1 MLRVQAKLDLQ
12 HISSMPRTILQGF
25 QEEHSRFLDIGRG
38 KCAAFAGPLDTI
50 PVYRP
55 QLPTADRILPYLRQI
70 DANRLYT
77 NHGPLSFELESRLSD
92 HFSLP
97 LGGIACASSGTAAL
111 FCAIIA
117 AAGLASD
124 SRPWALVPGLTF
136 SATAAAVEQAGYRP
150 YLVDVDPDT
159 WMLDPDRIADHAML
173 GRVGLVVPVAPFGRP
188 VPVRP
193 WEEFRS
199 RTQVPVVIDAA
210 ASFQNIA
217 EAPGAY
223 LGDLPVCISF
233 HATKSF
239 GVGEGGCVA
248 ATDPDLIEKVM
259 QALNFGFP
267 GRRESASPGTN
278 GKMSEYHAAVG
289 LAELEGWADK
299 RQAFHTV
306 AETYRQLLAS
316 RGHSGRFIGAP
327 DIGCN
332 YALFSCRTADEV
344 GAMHDSLRRGSV
356 DFRHWYGA
364 GLQGQSYFA
373 RCRQDRLDVT
383 QALASTLVGIPM
395 APDLSPSA
403 VARVCNAVGECVER
417 SPPE

>member
-1 MLRVQAKLDLQ
+1 M
-12 HISSMPRTILQGF
+12 SRTILHGF
-25 QEEHSRFLDIGRG
+25 QEEQSRDIERG
-38 KCAAFAGPLDTI
+38 KAAALAGPLDPI

-70 DANRLYT
+70 DANRVYT
-77 NHGPLSFELESRLSD
+77 NHGPLTCELQDRLSD
-92 HFSLP
+92 HFRLP
-97 LGGIACASSGTAAL
+97 LGGVACTNSGTSAI

-136 SATAAAVEQAGYRP
+136 SATAAAVEHAGYRP

-159 WMLDPDRIADHAML
+159 WMLDPEHIAGHPML
-173 GRVGLVVPVAPFGRP
+173 DRVGLVVPVAPFGRP

-193 WEEFRS
+193 WQDFRA
-199 RTQVPVVIDAA
+199 RTRVPVVIDAA

-217 EAPGAY
+217 DAPGAH

-239 GVGEGGCVA
+239 GTGEGGCVA
-248 ATDPDLIEKVM
+248 ATDPDLIVKVM
-259 QALNFGFP
+259 QALNFGFLD
-267 GRRESASPGTN
+267 RRESSSPGTN

-299 RQAFHTV
+299 RQAFDRV
-306 AETYRQLLAS
+306 AETYRHMLAG

-332 YALFSCRTADEV
+332 YALFPCRTADEV
-344 GAMHDSLRRGSV
+344 GAVHDSLRRGSI

-364 GLQGQSYFA
+364 GLQGQSYYA

-403 VARVCNAVGECVER
+403 VARVCDALAEGVNR
-417 SPPE
+417 SLSG

>member
-1 MLRVQAKLDLQ
+1 
-12 HISSMPRTILQGF
+12 MPRAMVHGF
-25 QEEHSRFLDIGRG
+25 EEEHSRFLDPGRG
-38 KCAAFAGPLDTI
+38 NVAAIAGPLDPI

-55 QLPTADRILPYLRQI
+55 QLPTADRVLPYLRQI

-77 NHGPLSFELESRLSD
+77 NRGPLTVELESRLSN
-92 HFSLP
+92 HFGLP
-97 LGGIACASSGTAAL
+97 PGGIACASSGTAAL
-111 FCAIIA
+111 FCGIIA

-124 SRPWALVPGLTF
+124 SRPWALIPALTF
-136 SATAAAVEQAGYRP
+136 SATAAAVEHAGYRP

-159 WMLDPDRIADHAML
+159 WMLDPDRIANHPML
-173 GRVGLVVPVAPFGRP
+173 DRVGLVVPVAPFGRP
-188 VPVRP
+188 VPVEP
-193 WEEFRS
+193 WEDFRG

-217 EAPGAY
+217 DAPGAY
-223 LGDLPVCISF
+223 LSDLPVCISF

-248 ATDPDLIEKVM
+248 ATDADLIVKVM
-259 QALNFGFP
+259 QALNFGFLD
-267 GRRESASPGTN
+267 RRESASPGTN

-289 LAELEGWADK
+289 LAELDGWADK

-306 AETYRQLLAS
+306 AETYRHMLAS
-316 RGHSGRFIGAP
+316 RGHAERFVGAP

-332 YALFSCRTADEV
+332 YALLSCRTADEV
-344 GAMHDSLRRGSV
+344 GAVHESLRAGSI
-356 DFRHWYGA
+356 DFRHWYGT
-364 GLQGQSYFA
+364 GLQGQSYYA

-383 QALASTLVGIPM
+383 EALASTLVGIPM

-403 VARVCNAVGECVER
+403 VARVCNAVAEGLDR
-417 SPPE
+417 SLPE

>member
-1 MLRVQAKLDLQ
+1 M
-12 HISSMPRTILQGF
+12 SRTIFHGF

-38 KCAAFAGPLDTI
+38 KAAALAGPLDAI

-70 DANRLYT
+70 DANRHYT
-77 NHGPLSFELESRLSD
+77 NHGPLASELESRLSD

-97 LGGIACASSGTAAL
+97 LGGVACASSGTTAL

-117 AAGLASD
+117 AAGLASE

-159 WMLDPDRIADHAML
+159 WILDPDRIADHPML
-173 GRVGLVVPVAPFGRP
+173 DRVGLIVPVAPFGRP

-193 WEEFRS
+193 WEDFRS

-223 LGDLPVCISF
+223 LGGLPVCISF

-248 ATDPDLIEKVM
+248 ATDPDLIVKVM
-259 QALNFGFP
+259 QALNFGFMD
-267 GRRESASPGTN
+267 RRESSSPGTN

-289 LAELEGWADK
+289 LAELEGWSDK

-306 AETYRQLLAS
+306 AETYRHMLAS
-316 RGHSGRFIGAP
+316 RGHSGRFFGAP

-332 YALFSCRTADEV
+332 YAIFSCRTADEV
-344 GAMHDSLRRGSV
+344 GAVHESLRRGSV

-383 QALASTLVGIPM
+383 EALASTLVGVPM
-395 APDLSPSA
+395 APDLAPSA
-403 VARVCNAVGECVER
+403 VARVCNAVAEGVDR
-417 SPPE
+417 SLSE